1 MPSSLAAT
9 LLLGSALVLALAFHR
24 NRAAQVF
31 ATLLFVALALGQ
43 PDMRLQYG
51 AMRFGPWLVVA
62 SCLVPEPK
70 LLSRRNG
77 VFVLLLLVFTALSI
91 YAPEH
96 VFQGLAGVSAWLT
109 FGRPGP
115 IAAASLTTIA
125 AALCTL
131 RWALARR
138 PMELGLALALL
149 PAAFA
154 FVESDPARR
163 DAAWIACGVLGVVT
177 VLYAS
182 YRMAF
187 IDGLSGLPNR
197 RALDETLLRLS
208 GTYALA
214 MVDIDHFKQFN
225 DTYGHSAGDIV
236 LRQVARTLRRQGGGS
251 AFRYGGEEFCVV
263 FEGHRAAQAAKNC
276 DRARAAVQQQK
287 IAVPAQAK
295 RAPRE
300 PRSAR
305 EGTKEVAVTI
315 SIGCAQ
321 RAGERKSPWEV
332 LKAADQALYRAKA
345 KGRNRVVSA

>member
-1 MPSSLAAT
+1 MPTSLAAT
-9 LLLGSALVLALAFHR
+9 LLIGSALALALAFHR
-24 NRAAQVF
+24 NRAVQVF
-31 ATLLFVALALGQ
+31 ATVLFAAIALAQ
-43 PDMRLQYG
+43 PDLRLQYG
-51 AMRFGPWLVVA
+51 AMRFAPWLIVVA
-62 SCLVPEPK
+62 CLVPEPK

-77 VFVLLLLVFTALSI
+77 VFVLLLLAFAAITTS
-91 YAPEH
+91 APEH
-96 VFQGLAGVSAWLT
+96 VFQGLARVAAW
-109 FGRPGP
+109 FAFDQPGP
-115 IAAASLTTIA
+115 IAAASLTLLA

-131 RWALARR
+131 RWALAGR
-138 PMELGLALALL
+138 PMEFGLALALL
-149 PAAFA
+149 PVAFA
-154 FVESDPARR
+154 FLMDDAGRR
-163 DAAWIACGVLGVVT
+163 DAAWIAAGALGVLT

-208 GTYALA
+208 GSYALA

-263 FEGHRAAQAAKNC
+263 YEGHRAGQVVQNC
-276 DRARAAVQQQK
+276 DRARAAVQQQR
-287 IAVPAQAK
+287 IPVPANPK
-295 RAPRE
+295 RAPRD
-300 PRSAR
+300 PKSSRD
-305 EGTKEVAVTI
+305 GTKEVAVTI
-315 SIGCAQ
+315 SIGCAH

>member
-31 ATLLFVALALGQ
+31 ATLLFAAMALSQADL
-43 PDMRLQYG
+43 RLHYG
-51 AMRFGPWLVVA
+51 AMRFAPWLVVA
-62 SCLVPEPK
+62 ACLVPEPK
-70 LLSRRNG
+70 LLSRRMG
-77 VFVLLLLVFTALSI
+77 IFVLLLLALAAITTS
-91 YAPEH
+91 APEH
-96 VFQGLAGVSAWLT
+96 VFQGLAGFSAWLT

-115 IAAASLTTIA
+115 VAAATLLCIAAG
-125 AALCTL
+125 LCTL
-131 RWALARR
+131 RWALAGR

-154 FVESDPARR
+154 FVEADAARR
-163 DAAWIACGVLGVVT
+163 DAAWIAAGALGVIA

-236 LRQVARTLRRQGGGS
+236 LRQVARTLRRQGGGA

-263 FEGHRAAQAAKNC
+263 YEGHRAAAAAQNC
-276 DRARAAVQQQK
+276 DRARAAVQQQR
-287 IAVPAQAK
+287 ISVPAQPK

-300 PRSAR
+300 PRAAR
-305 EGTKEVAVTI
+305 EATKEVAVTI